1 MITDTISSQQK
12 ILSLAC
18 LHSDMCKMIASDS
31 MGQEIFSDPSHKR
44 IFRAA
49 CWSADRKKPL
59 SQEAFEHYCSF
70 VERSSPAELAS
81 TIPEFILVTSGIEAD
96 ALDFDI
102 LLKEAKNDF
111 HVRWF
116 RNQISE
122 LRKNKGKDF
131 SLQLSQLNDKLS
143 KVLSSNSSSVFE
155 FYDTGSECAP
165 FVSRLKEQAQNPE
178 EKIKCGIK
186 EIDECMVVGFR
197 PGTLTL
203 TVADVGGAKTT
214 MMLNIAFNLFKRGH
228 NVLFVPLEM
237 PFEEIFKKYLSRE
250 TLIPFERFAS
260 PNELTPEDWARL
272 ESKTKELEST
282 KSRLVWADVKSRPS
296 VQEIKQAI
304 ESKMSFFK
312 PTVVVIDY
320 IANIRP
326 DGDKENW
333 LAIGDILKDL
343 RAMGKQHGFAILSAA
358 QMTRD
363 GIKKLKGDK
372 DQTKSP
378 GSEDLRGS
386 HEYSADSDNIF
397 AQAPW
402 PDEPNRKLMLFCI
415 KARYGKKNFDGK
427 NYALLD
433 FYPEYSKIESSS
445 SNNFDANDEDLK
457 RHMDALVNG
466 ISSNNSDSKKKN
478 GSSKS
483 VSDDFSWFDDA

>member
-1 MITDTISSQQK
+1 MNTSTISSHQK
-12 ILSLAC
+12 FLA
-18 LHSDMCKMIASDS
+18 LMCQYPDLCKKVTVDPKF
-31 MGQEIFSDPSHKR
+31 QDLFSDALQRK

-49 CWSADRKKPL
+49 CWSADRKARITT
-59 SQEAFEHYCSF
+59 EAFEHFCSY
-70 VERSSPAELAS
+70 VEKSTPAEIAS
-81 TIPEFILVTSGIEAD
+81 YIPEFILVSSGIDAD
-96 ALDFDI
+96 ERDFDI
-102 LLKEAKNDF
+102 ILKEVRNDY
-111 HVRWF
+111 HIRWF
-116 RNQISE
+116 RNQLGEIKS
-122 LRKNKGKDF
+122 NKGRDF
-131 SLQLSQLNDKLS
+131 SIKLS
-143 KVLSSNSSSVFE
+143 NLHDQLGKLLANSDSGVFE
-155 FYDTGSECAP
+155 FYDTGSECSP
-165 FVSRLKEQAQNPE
+165 FVDRLKEQAKNPE

-186 EIDECMVVGFR
+186 EVDECMVVGFR

-237 PFEEIFKKYLSRE
+237 PFEEIFKKYMSRE
-250 TLIPFERFAS
+250 TLIPFEKFAS
-260 PNELTPEDWARL
+260 PSEMSSEDWARL
-272 ESKTKELEST
+272 DSKTKELQST
-282 KSRLVWADVKSRPS
+282 KSRLVWADVKSRPT
-296 VQEIKQAI
+296 VHEIKTAI

-312 PTVVVIDY
+312 PSVVVIDY

-326 DGDKENW
+326 DGDKDNW

-386 HEYSADSDNIF
+386 HEYSADADNIF

-415 KARYGKKNFDGK
+415 KARYGKKTFDGK

-445 SNNFDANDEDLK
+445 SNNFNADDDDL
-457 RHMDALVNG
+457 RNHMDALVNG
-466 ISSNNSDSKKKN
+466 ISAVSKSNGKN
-478 GSSKS
+478 KSSKS
-483 VSDDFSWFDDA
+483 VTDDFSWFEDA